1 MKEIKVVYRDN
12 SLFWG
17 VFCTFTAIVGV
28 EVHNLSIWTL
38 VDFFFAP
45 IVWVYWLLT
54 HQVTIQIIKDSFDF
68 LYK

>member
-12 SLFWG
+12 SLLLTLFS
-17 VFCTFTAIVGV
+17 VFTAIIGV
-28 EVHNLSIWTL
+28 ELHTLNIWT
-38 VDFFFAP
+38 VIDFIFAP
-45 IVWVYWLLT
+45 IVFIYWLLT